1 MDLVSALKKAGF
13 KNATR
18 EKKIIDELSR
28 DKSPV
33 IGSTPVAV
41 VWPSSA
47 AQVSKL
53 MRFCNSEKIGV
64 TVRGAGSALTG
75 SSVPTGKSIILD
87 MEHFNHILE
96 INIYDKYVVVEP
108 GVVLGDLNKKLAKY
122 GYFYPPDPGSSGFA
136 TVGGTIS
143 TNAGGLRAVRYGTT
157 KDWVLG
163 LEVVLPNGKVI
174 KTGGKV
180 LKRSIGYDLTGLFV
194 ASEGTLG
201 VITKAILKIYPMPE
215 KVALIVGYYKRIR
228 DAGKVIAELNRKGV
242 EPLAAEFIDREAMG
256 IMAGN
261 KRLKLPGNAEYMLF
275 VEIGTHAEALNRIS
289 AEVQHAFRE
298 HGASGIEVAKS
309 KAKIDGLYAARK
321 YIFTAMKKSADS
333 AKKSLMIADSV
344 VPISELPDALAEME
358 KVRKRHSLQVVLFGH
373 IGDGNIHANIVYDK
387 SKTRE
392 VAEMDKIQAEF
403 ARIAI
408 KHSGSVSGE
417 HGIGIAKKALLKEEF
432 AARGTLESLALMKKI
447 KSVFDPNRILNRG
460 KIFD

>member
-13 KNATR
+13 RHVTG

-28 DKSPV
+28 DKSPIV
-33 IGSTPVAV
+33 GSTPLAI
-41 VWPSSA
+41 VWPSGT
-47 AQVSKL
+47 AQISKL
-53 MRFCNSEKIGV
+53 MRLCDSGKIGV

-75 SSVPTGKSIILD
+75 SSVPIGKSIILD
-87 MEHFNHILE
+87 MRHLGSILE
-96 INIYDKYVVVEP
+96 INIHDKYVVVEP
-108 GVVLGDLNKKLAKY
+108 GVILGDLNRKLAKY

-136 TVGGTIS
+136 TIGGTIS

-157 KDWVLG
+157 KDWLLG

-174 KTGGKV
+174 KTGGRV

-201 VITKAILKIYPMPE
+201 VITKAILKICPMPE
-215 KVALIVGYYKRIR
+215 KVALVVGYYKRIS
-228 DAGKVIAELNRKGV
+228 DAGKVIAELNGKGV
-242 EPLAAEFIDREAMG
+242 ELLAAEFLDREAMG
-256 IMAGN
+256 IMAGG
-261 KRLKLPGNAEYMLF
+261 KRLKLPDNAEYMLF
-275 VEIGTHAEALNRIS
+275 VEIGTSAESLSRIS
-289 AEVQHAFRE
+289 AEVQHAFRKY
-298 HGASGIEVAKS
+298 GASGIEVAAS
-309 KAKIDGLYAARK
+309 KEKIERLYAARK
-321 YIFTAMKKSADS
+321 NIFTVMKKSADI

-344 VPISELPDALAEME
+344 VPISELPDSLVEME

-387 SKTRE
+387 SEAGE
-392 VAEMDKIQAEF
+392 VAEMDEIQEEF

-408 KHSGSVSGE
+408 KHGGSVSGE

-432 AARGTLESLALMKKI
+432 AARGTLESLVLMKKI
-447 KSVFDPNRILNRG
+447 KSVFDPNGILNRG